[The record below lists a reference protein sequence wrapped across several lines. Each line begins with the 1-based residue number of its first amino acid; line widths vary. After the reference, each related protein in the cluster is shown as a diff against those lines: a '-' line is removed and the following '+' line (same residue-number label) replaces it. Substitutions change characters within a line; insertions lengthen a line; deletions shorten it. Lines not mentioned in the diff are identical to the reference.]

1 MLLRVLTLPPP
12 GHIYHRA
19 KIRPS
24 LGTAT
29 VAADVTPTTIGDL
42 IHRGGRQTAN
52 PVGNV
57 ASQPPEVGD
66 KQQIR
71 LETSLHSRPRWAT
84 NSKSGWKRRFTA
96 ARSSRPRYSHGR
108 PDRPS
113 NVILSV
119 AKNLGLLADKALI
132 FKNKPYSKFSGSA
145 LRKYGN
151 ITTSNS

>member
-24 LGTAT
+24 LGIAT

-57 ASQPPEVGD
+57 ALQPPDLLGHVTVMAD
-66 KQQIR
+66 QIGHPM
-71 LETSLHSRPRWAT
+71 S
-84 NSKSGWKRRFTA
+84 F
-96 ARSSRPRYSHGR
+96 
-108 PDRPS
+108 
-113 NVILSV
+113 
-119 AKNLGLLADKALI
+119 
-132 FKNKPYSKFSGSA
+132 
-145 LRKYGN
+145 
-151 ITTSNS
+151 